1 MDELLKKCY
10 GGLFKVGDK
19 VRIRRDIKDLDE
31 LKRVDIDRYTIIF
44 PNKIQESR
52 KSLYRISYEMIVS
65 AGKTAEVT
73 EIIPSPSGAPL
84 LSTMYRLKIS
94 GRYSEWSW
102 KHALL
107 EKVEEENS
115 DNSSE
120 VDGAKWEL
128 PLKVGQKV
136 LIRKNLKEDST
147 NFYYICGT
155 KFRDT
160 GVVCEMEKFRGCIA
174 TITDVLPNDEIVGGY
189 IYFLAVDGKDCGLQ
203 WDISMFDGF
212 NAWRDKQEADAKRR
226 AKSSPSFPLKVGD
239 TVTVRHDIAK
249 RCDKNGFIWVTVN
262 GHTVKSPLITP
273 SMVLMAGE
281 TGKITRVHNFGAGV
295 DEFAYELAFTNP
307 AFKEYG
313 GFIWGIGCLEEF
325 HDYKA
330 YVEGNSGKKKA
341 PRKKSEERGED
352 YYRFSYSR
360 ETIDDSEGIK
370 TDFFFAY
377 DYKGRKRVFPD
388 IEGFIT
394 KIDVTIISGDETG
407 LVYFVKD
414 GKASRVAFDASVGTR
429 FISYDDGTYTVE
441 GKDNIKKWLSWSYDK
456 DKAKNVNCAIQ
467 HMTDFL
473 GGDK

>member
-1 MDELLKKCY
+1 MDELLKNCNNKP
-10 GGLFKVGDK
+10 FKVGDK
-19 VRIRRDIKDLDE
+19 VRIRRDIKDLAE
-31 LKRVDIDRYTIIF
+31 LNRADIDRYTRIF
-44 PNKIQESR
+44 PNKIQEFQ
-52 KSLYRISYEMIVS
+52 KSLYEISYGMVVS

-73 EIIPSPSGAPL
+73 EIIPSSSGAPL
-84 LSTMYRLKIS
+84 LSTLYRLKINGS
-94 GRYSEWSW
+94 YSEWFW

-115 DNSSE
+115 DNSTE

-128 PLKVGQKV
+128 PLKIGQKV
-136 LIRKNLKEDST
+136 SIRKNLKERGFE
-147 NFYYICGT
+147 NFYICGT

-174 TITDVLPNDEIVGGY
+174 TITDVLPSDEIVGGY
-189 IYFLAVDGKDCGLQ
+189 IYFLAVDGKDCGWQ

-226 AKSSPSFPLKVGD
+226 TKSSPSFPLKVGD
-239 TVTVRHDIAK
+239 IVTVRHDIAE
-249 RCDKNGFIWVTVN
+249 RCDKSGYIWSTVN
-262 GHTVKSPLITP
+262 GQKIKSPLVTS
-273 SMVLMAGE
+273 SMVSMAGE
-281 TGKITRVHNFGAGV
+281 VGKITSIYSEGEDIV
-295 DEFAYELAFTNP
+295 YTLAFSNP
-307 AFKEYG
+307 FSDPTYS
-313 GFIWGIGCLEEF
+313 GFLWSISCLEEF

-341 PRKKSEERGED
+341 PRKKSEEHGED
-352 YYRFSYSR
+352 YYGNSKY
-360 ETIDDSEGIK
+360 EKIDISGIK
-370 TDFFFAY
+370 ADFFAY
-377 DYKGRKRVFPD
+377 DYKGRKKMFPD
-388 IEGFIT
+388 IDGFIT

-414 GKASRVAFDASVGTR
+414 GKANRVAFDASVGTR

-456 DKAKNVNCAIQ
+456 DKAKNVNYAIQ

>member
-1 MDELLKKCY
+1 MDELLKNCNNKP
-10 GGLFKVGDK
+10 FKVGDK
-19 VRIRRDIKDLDE
+19 VRIRRDIKDLAE
-31 LKRVDIDRYTIIF
+31 LNRADIDRYTRIF
-44 PNKIQESR
+44 PNKIQEFQ
-52 KSLYRISYEMIVS
+52 KSLYEISYGMVVS

-73 EIIPSPSGAPL
+73 EIMPSPSGAPL
-84 LSTMYRLKIS
+84 LSTLYRLKINGS
-94 GRYSEWSW
+94 YSEWFW

-115 DNSSE
+115 DNSTE

-128 PLKVGQKV
+128 PLKIGQKV
-136 LIRKNLKEDST
+136 SIRKNLKEGGFE
-147 NFYYICGT
+147 NFYICGT

-174 TITDVLPNDEIVGGY
+174 TITDVLPSDEIVGGY
-189 IYFLAVDGKDCGLQ
+189 IYFLAVDGKDCGWQ

-226 AKSSPSFPLKVGD
+226 TKSSPSFPLKVGD
-239 TVTVRHDIAK
+239 IVTVRHDIAE
-249 RCDKNGFIWVTVN
+249 RCDKSGYIWSTVN
-262 GHTVKSPLITP
+262 GQKIKSPLVTSNMI
-273 SMVLMAGE
+273 SMAGE
-281 TGKITRVHNFGAGV
+281 SGKITSIYSEGKDIV
-295 DEFAYELAFTNP
+295 YTLAFSDTTYN
-307 AFKEYG
+307 
-313 GFIWGIGCLEEF
+313 GFLWSISCLEEF

-341 PRKKSEERGED
+341 PRKKSEEHGED
-352 YYRFSYSR
+352 YYGNSKY
-360 ETIDDSEGIK
+360 EKIDISGIK
-370 TDFFFAY
+370 ADFFAY
-377 DYKGRKRVFPD
+377 DYKGRKKMFPD
-388 IEGFIT
+388 IDGFIT

-414 GKASRVAFDASVGTR
+414 GKANRVAFDASVGTR

-456 DKAKNVNCAIQ
+456 DKAKNVNYAIQ

>member
-1 MDELLKKCY
+1 MDELLKNCNTE
-10 GGLFKVGDK
+10 LFKVGDK
-19 VRIRRDIKDLDE
+19 VRIRQDIKDLAE
-31 LKRVDIDRYTIIF
+31 LKIVDIDRYTRIF
-44 PNKIQESR
+44 PNKIQESQ
-52 KSLYRISYEMIVS
+52 KSLYKISYGMVVS

-84 LSTMYRLKIS
+84 LSTLYRLKINES
-94 GRYSEWSW
+94 YSEWCW

-115 DNSSE
+115 DNSAE
-120 VDGAKWEL
+120 VDGAKWKL

-136 LIRKNLKEDST
+136 LIRKNLKQGDFG
-147 NFYYICGT
+147 NFYICGT
-155 KFRDT
+155 RFRSAV
-160 GVVCEMEKFRGCIA
+160 VVCEMDKFRGCIA

-189 IYFLAVDGKDCGLQ
+189 TYYLAVDGKDCGWQ

-212 NAWRDKQEADAKRR
+212 NAWRGKQEADAKRGTE
-226 AKSSPSFPLKVGD
+226 SSPSFPLKVGD
-239 TVTVRHDIAK
+239 IVTVRHDIAE
-249 RCDKNGFIWVTVN
+249 RCDKSGYIWSTVN
-262 GHTVKSPLITP
+262 GQKIKSPLVTS
-273 SMVLMAGE
+273 SMISMAGE
-281 TGKITRVHNFGAGV
+281 SGKITSIYSEGK
-295 DEFAYELAFTNP
+295 DIIYTLAFSNTMYN
-307 AFKEYG
+307 
-313 GFIWGIGCLEEF
+313 GFLWSISCLEEF

-341 PRKKSEERGED
+341 PRKKSEEHGED
-352 YYRFSYSR
+352 YYGNSKY
-360 ETIDDSEGIK
+360 EKIDISGIK
-370 TDFFFAY
+370 ADFFAY
-377 DYKGRKRVFPD
+377 DYKGRKKMFPD
-388 IEGFIT
+388 IDGFIT

-456 DKAKNVNCAIQ
+456 DKAKNVNYAIQ

>member
-1 MDELLKKCY
+1 MDELLKNCNTE
-10 GGLFKVGDK
+10 LFKVGDK
-19 VRIRRDIKDLDE
+19 VRIRQDIKDLAE
-31 LKRVDIDRYTIIF
+31 LKRVDIDRYTRIF
-44 PNKIQESR
+44 PNKIQESQ
-52 KSLYRISYEMIVS
+52 KSLYEISYGMVVS

-73 EIIPSPSGAPL
+73 EIIPSPGLDRAPL
-84 LSTMYRLKIS
+84 LSALYRLKINGS
-94 GRYSEWSW
+94 FSEWFW

-136 LIRKNLKEDST
+136 SIRKNLKEGSA

-189 IYFLAVDGKDCGLQ
+189 IYWLAVDGKDSGWQ

-212 NAWRDKQEADAKRR
+212 NAWRDKQEADAKRGTE
-226 AKSSPSFPLKVGD
+226 SSPSFPLKVGD
-239 TVTVRHDIAK
+239 IVTVRRDIVK
-249 RCDKNGFIWVTVN
+249 RRDKNGLIWTTVN
-262 GHTVKSPLITP
+262 GRKIKSPIITP
-273 SMVLMAGE
+273 SMILMEGE
-281 TGKITRVHNFGAGV
+281 TGRITRVYNYGE
-295 DEFAYELAFTNP
+295 DDFAYELSFTNP
-307 AFKEYG
+307 AFEAYN
-313 GFIWGIGCLEEF
+313 GFIWGLGCLEEF

-341 PRKKSEERGED
+341 PRKKSEEHGED
-352 YYRFSYSR
+352 YYGNSKY
-360 ETIDDSEGIK
+360 EKIDISGIK
-370 TDFFFAY
+370 ADFFAY
-377 DYKGRKRVFPD
+377 DYKGRKKMFPD
-388 IEGFIT
+388 IDGFIT

-456 DKAKNVNCAIQ
+456 DKAKNVNYAIQ

>member
-1 MDELLKKCY
+1 MDELLKNCNTD
-10 GGLFKVGDK
+10 LFKVGDK
-19 VRIRRDIKDLDE
+19 VRIRQDIKGLFV
-31 LKRVDIDRYTIIF
+31 LRTTDIGRYSRIF
-44 PNKIQESR
+44 PNKIQTGNSR
-52 KSLYRISYEMIVS
+52 YKITGGMVAC
-65 AGKTAEVT
+65 AGKIAEVT
-73 EIIPSPSGAPL
+73 EIIQNRDGAPL
-84 LSTMYRLKIS
+84 LSTTYRLKIS
-94 GRYSEWSW
+94 GSYSEWAW

-107 EKVEEENS
+107 EKAEEENS

-136 LIRKNLKEDST
+136 LIRKNLKEDFES
-147 NFYYICGT
+147 FYICGT
-155 KFRDT
+155 KFRSAF
-160 GVVCEMEKFRGCIA
+160 VACEMEKFRGCIA
-174 TITDVLPNDEIVGGY
+174 TITDVSPNEKIVGGY
-189 IYFLAVDGKDCGLQ
+189 TYCLAVDGKDCGWQ

-226 AKSSPSFPLKVGD
+226 TKSSPSFPLKVGD
-239 TVTVRHDIAK
+239 IVTVRHDIAK
-249 RCDKNGFIWVTVN
+249 RRDKNGFIWVTVN
-262 GHTVKSPLITP
+262 GHTVKSPLITS

-281 TGKITRVHNFGAGV
+281 TGKITRVNNYGAGV

-307 AFKEYG
+307 AFKAYN

-352 YYRFSYSR
+352 YYGDSQ
-360 ETIDDSEGIK
+360 EIIDDVTGIK
-370 TDFFFAY
+370 TDFFAY

-388 IEGFIT
+388 IDGFIT

-456 DKAKNVNCAIQ
+456 DKAKNVNYAIQ